1 MFLQAERSRLRS
13 RLRPAICFY
22 KRNRS
27 RLRPAISFYKRNGL
41 AFAPPSTPPS
51 SRYMFLQAGRSRL
64 RSRLRPAMRFHKR
77 HSPAFDSAFAPLCVF
92 TSGTVPPSAPPL
104 SCFRSRLRPASSS
117 GTVPLSIPPSPR
129 YVSLPAERSRLPPR
143 LRPAFGPAFVPLSVF
158 TSGAVP
164 PSIAPS
170 SRYMSLPAARSRLRS
185 RLRPAKCFYKRNG
198 PALVSWTLLGSLGCP
213 GFSWAV
219 LGSPWLAWSLLG
231 WGSPGLSWALL
242 GSLGPWALLGCLGL
256 SRARGLFGAP
266 LGSLCLLGSPGLS
279 GLSWAFIEIG
289 RCRGYLKD
297 CAINRFGRVSTCSD
311 PAAAARKPQTE
322 F

>member
-1 MFLQAERSRLRS
+1 MFLQAEPVPPSSRYKFLQAERSRLRPAFDPAFVPLYVFTSGTVPPSVPPSS
-13 RLRPAICFY
+13 RYVFLQAA
-22 KRNRS
+22 RS
-27 RLRPAISFYKRNGL
+27 RLRPASCFYKRNGP
-41 AFAPPSTPPS
+41 AFVPSS
-51 SRYMFLQAGRSRL
+51 SRYMFLQAGW
-64 RSRLRPAMRFHKR
+64 SRLRPAFV
-77 HSPAFDSAFAPLCVF
+77 PLYVF
-92 TSGTVPPSAPPL
+92 T
-104 SCFRSRLRPASSS
+104 S

-158 TSGAVP
+158 TSGAAP

-170 SRYMSLPAARSRLRS
+170 SRYMSLPAARSRIRS
-185 RLRPAKCFYKRNG
+185 RLRPAKCFHERNG

-266 LGSLCLLGSPGLS
+266 LGSLFLLGSPGLS

-289 RCRGYLKD
+289 RYRGYLKD